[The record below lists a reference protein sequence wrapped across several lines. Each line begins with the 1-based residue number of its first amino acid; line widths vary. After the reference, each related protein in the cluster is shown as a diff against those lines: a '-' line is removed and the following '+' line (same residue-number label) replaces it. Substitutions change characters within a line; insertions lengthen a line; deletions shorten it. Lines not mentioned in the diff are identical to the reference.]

1 MIPLKICKFL
11 FVFENSFQITL
22 GRNCYEKR
30 LIRNAKTIIDQGI
43 YHEP

>member
-11 FVFENSFQITL
+11 YEISIQMTE
-22 GRNCYEKR
+22 GRNCYEKH